1 MKLLVTDKIDPNP
14 LDLLKK
20 YYEIDIKTDL
30 KPGQLEK
37 IIANYHCII
46 TRSRTAISE
55 KIISDADNLKII
67 ARAGIGV
74 DNIDIFAATRKKIA
88 VINAPLGNARSTAE
102 HTIGLIIALLRHI
115 PQASNDL
122 KNGLWNKT
130 KYVGTQ
136 LAGKTLGIVGFG
148 NVGKEVCK
156 MAKGL
161 GLKVIICE
169 PYIRLPAHLKHV
181 TYEELLKE
189 SDIISFHVPSTYLT
203 RNMLNRN
210 TLKLC
215 RQEVFIVNCSRGG
228 VVDENCLIR
237 GLEEGKIK
245 GLALDVFNN
254 EPKPNSKLL
263 AFSNTIATPHI
274 AGSTVESQ
282 YQSVTEVVN
291 GILSLVKNIP
301 PDNLLNPQVFEKTA
315 VPRKKILEYDAVIFD
330 CDSTLTLIEGIDEL
344 ASFSGKKE
352 PIARLTRLAQEGR
365 LEF

>member
-210 TLKLC
+210 TLNLTKKG
-215 RQEVFIVNCSRGG
+215 VYIVNCSLGH
-228 VVDENCLIR
+228 VVNEKAIIE
-237 GLEEGKIK
+237 GLKNGKIK
-245 GLALDVFNN
+245 GFAVDVFKE
-254 EPKPNSKLL
+254 EPSFNPELVNLPNV
-263 AFSNTIATPHI
+263 IATPHI
-274 AGSTVESQ
+274 AGSTHE
-282 YQSVTEVVN
+282 
-291 GILSLVKNIP
+291 
-301 PDNLLNPQVFEKTA
+301 
-315 VPRKKILEYDAVIFD
+315 
-330 CDSTLTLIEGIDEL
+330 
-344 ASFSGKKE
+344 
-352 PIARLTRLAQEGR
+352 
-365 LEF
+365 